1 MKKPIIWITLLFVML
16 CLCGCGKKETASGS
30 AIVNWT
36 LPDVAAFEESYAGAQ
51 AELETAQE
59 GQQEPPAYRWN
70 PHGVFTYVTG
80 VDGRYSTALF
90 KVISV
95 DYENHCAVVTYTVK
109 DSRGYE
115 QAKETNRDAK
125 EENFFFESNGERVTG
140 LEEKTDADGTR
151 HIIIYLS
158 NDHYLEFSG
167 KDRMENAKYCYKNL
181 TYRLKYEG

>member
-1 MKKPIIWITLLFVML
+1 MKKYRVWVLLMLITI
-16 CLCGCGKKETASGS
+16 CLCACRKRENAPGNP
-30 AIVNWT
+30 IVNWT
-36 LPDVAAFEESYAGAQ
+36 LPDVSAFEESYTVPQ
-51 AELETAQE
+51 AEQETARE
-59 GQQEPPAYRWN
+59 GQMEQTAYRWN

-80 VDGRYSTALF
+80 IDGQYSTALF

-95 DYENHCAVVTYTVK
+95 DYEKHCAVVTYTVK
-109 DSRGYE
+109 DSSGYE
-115 QAKETNRDAK
+115 QAKSANRDAK
-125 EENFFFESNGERVTG
+125 EENFFFESGGERVAG

-167 KDRMENAKYCYKNL
+167 KEKLEKAKYCYKNL